1 MLDNFRFQVAALSAE
16 SVEDRVRA
24 SRGRHS
30 ASSQGIKRIFRLGG
44 DRQHV
49 RQAGP
54 R

>member
-1 MLDNFRFQVAALSAE
+1 MLDNFRFQVATLAT
-16 SVEDRVRA
+16 EDRVRA
-24 SRGRHS
+24 SRGRQS
-30 ASSQGIKRIFRLGG
+30 VSSQGIKRIFRLGG